1 MMPHQPVMGSLTKGS
16 LINLLNFLPLKET
29 PMKQISQFLWYRLAD
44 PRLQLFFKLL
54 LGIGLLGFCLNAL
67 ADGNDLLQGTDASWW
82 ATFNGT
88 GKVYL
93 YTGEAI
99 LAIALFIK
107 SRNMVAF
114 IGIVALAVF
123 IDVYLHMAGQTA

>member
-1 MMPHQPVMGSLTKGS
+1 
-16 LINLLNFLPLKET
+16 
-29 PMKQISQFLWYRLAD
+29 MKHICQYLWYRLAD
-44 PRLQLFFKLL
+44 PRLQLLFKLL
-54 LGIGLLGFCLNAL
+54 LGIGLFGCSLEAL
-67 ADGNDLLQGTDASWW
+67 ADGDDLLKGTDTSWW

-99 LAIALFIK
+99 LAIVLFIK

-123 IDVYLHMAGQTA
+123 IDVYLHMAGQTS